1 MFLILIVERGDIVN
15 TKIIFPQTSYV
26 GNGTIQ
32 HLNDEISKRKVRKIL
47 VVTDQTLLKLG
58 IVEKAVK
65 SIESEY
71 ELHYFADV
79 LPEPP
84 IENAESLVEFTRQGE
99 FELVI
104 GVGGGSALDLAKLA
118 AVMARNPGQVKE
130 YLNLTGTRKF
140 VQKGLP
146 KVMIP
151 TTAGTGSEVTD
162 ITVFSLKST
171 KDVITHPYLLADVAI
186 VDSDLTISVP
196 PRITAATGVDA
207 LTHAIEAYLS
217 VNANDV
223 TDALA
228 EKAIRL
234 AGKSLY
240 RAVQKGDDKDARSKM
255 STSSYLAGLSFFN
268 AGVGGVHALAYPLG
282 NQFKIPHGESNAVLL
297 PYVMDYIQDECKEK
311 LAEIYMLLTG
321 DTIITSV
328 NSASTQCVLLL
339 KDLVEKLGLPATL
352 QEYGIQFENLQSLTE
367 DASQQARLL
376 SRSPKKLEKEDIYQ
390 IYLAAYNGHLVK
402 TNV

>member
-1 MFLILIVERGDIVN
+1 MNE
-15 TKIIFPQTSYV
+15 IITLPRTSYV
-26 GNGTIQ
+26 GQGTIQ
-32 HLNDEISKRKVRKIL
+32 YLPQVVEPFLVKKIL
-47 VVTDQTLLKLG
+47 IVTDQTLFKLG
-58 IVEKAVK
+58 VAVKAV
-65 SIESEY
+65 ESLEAKY
-71 ELHYFADV
+71 ELHYYTNV

-84 IENAESLVEFTRQGE
+84 LDNAESLVEFTRQGA

-118 AVMARNPGQVKE
+118 AVMAKNPGQVKE
-130 YLNLTGTRKF
+130 YLNLSGTRKF
-140 VQKGLP
+140 AKKGLP
-146 KVMIP
+146 KMMIP

-186 VDSDLTISVP
+186 VDSDLTLSVP

-228 EKAIRL
+228 EKAIKL
-234 AGKSLY
+234 VGESLY
-240 RAVQKGDDKDARSKM
+240 RVVRNGEDSTARQNM
-255 STSSYLAGLSFFN
+255 STASYLAGLSFFN

-297 PYVMDYIQDECKEK
+297 PYVMDYIQDSCTER
-311 LAEIYMLLTG
+311 LAEVYRLLTG
-321 DTIITSV
+321 DTNQMSKQE
-328 NSASTQCVLLL
+328 ASLHCVAIL
-339 KDLVEKLGLPATL
+339 KNLIVKLGLPASL
-352 QEYGIQFENLQSLTE
+352 QEYGIQFNDLQSLTE
-367 DASQQARLL
+367 DATQQTRLL
-376 SRSPKKLEKEDIYQ
+376 ARSPKPLGKDDIYQ
-390 IYLAAYNGHLVK
+390 IYQAAFQGQLVN
-402 TNV
+402 TVV